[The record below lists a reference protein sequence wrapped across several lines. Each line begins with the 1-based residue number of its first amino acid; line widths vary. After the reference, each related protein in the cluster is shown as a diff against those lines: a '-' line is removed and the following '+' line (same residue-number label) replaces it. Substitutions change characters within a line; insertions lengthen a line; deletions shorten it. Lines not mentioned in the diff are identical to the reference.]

1 MNGEVAGGLS
11 RLLEPH
17 TTEEF
22 LASFWGQTYKHIRG
36 RAGRFASLLP
46 WERLNEILR
55 QHRLDF
61 PRLRLMRDGKAL
73 PVASY
78 LRHTSGVR
86 NKQLIPRLQ
95 PVKFTGQLRAG
106 ATLVLDAV
114 DELHEPLEELAA
126 ELELFFRERVQ
137 INSYAGWHTSR
148 GFDLHW
154 DDHDVFILQVTGRK
168 RWAIYGETRPHPL
181 AGETGLPKPE
191 SKPLWEATLED
202 GDFLYIPRGWW
213 HVAEPLD
220 EPTLHLTVGIHKR
233 TGIDLLGWLAEQLR
247 SSETFRRDLPR
258 FADPDERAAHMQRL
272 FAELSGAWEAGLLER
287 YFDEQDALA
296 EPRRAQLSL
305 PWSASAAPHVPSDS
319 SARVRL
325 LAPRPLDLK
334 IEDGAVEFC
343 CHKKRWRFA
352 ADALP
357 VLRRLADARV
367 ASVSELCEAATAAAA
382 AGARLDEQTVRAFL
396 GELLR
401 HGLIAVVAED

>member
-1 MNGEVAGGLS
+1 MNREVANGLS
-11 RLLEPH
+11 LLLEPH
-17 TTEEF
+17 TAEEF

-36 RAGRFASLLP
+36 RQGKFAHLLP
-46 WERLNEILR
+46 WERLNDILR

-73 PVASY
+73 PVNSY
-78 LRHTSGVR
+78 LRHTSGAR
-86 NKQLIPRLQ
+86 TRQPIPRLQ
-95 PVKFTGQLRAG
+95 PVKFTAQLRAG

-126 ELELFFRERVQ
+126 GLERLFRERIQ

-154 DDHDVFILQVTGRK
+154 DDHDVFILQVTGCK
-168 RWAIYGETRPHPL
+168 RWRIYGQTRPHPL
-181 AGETGLPKPE
+181 AGDAGIPKP
-191 SKPLWEATLED
+191 SGAPLWEATLED

-233 TGIDLLGWLAEQLR
+233 NGIDLLTWLTGQLR
-247 SSETFRRDLPR
+247 ASETFRQDLPR
-258 FADPDERAAHMQRL
+258 FASTAERAAHMRRL
-272 FAELSGAWEAGLLER
+272 GEELRAAWDEPQLLER
-287 YFDEQDALA
+287 YFDELDAMA
-296 EPRRAQLSL
+296 EPRARLSL
-305 PWSASAAPHVPSDS
+305 PWSAATPEAVLPDTQ
-319 SARVRL
+319 ARVRL

-334 IEDGAVEFC
+334 VVDGVVEFS

-352 ADALP
+352 ADALV
-357 VLRRLADARV
+357 VLGRLSDGRACSV
-367 ASVSELCEAATAAAA
+367 AELCEAAR
-382 AGARLDEQTVRAFL
+382 GRLDEDTVRAFL

-401 HGLIAVVAED
+401 HGLVAVVAD